1 MLEMG
6 ITFLI
11 QVAVI
16 MAVITSVGNRRKWK
30 ARTQDVIIFG
40 VSMVALAAD
49 LTRMVLD
56 WVR

>member
-1 MLEMG
+1 MG

-16 MAVITSVGNRRKWK
+16 MAVVTSMGNRWKWK
-30 ARTQDVIIFG
+30 ARTQDIIIFG
-40 VSMVALAAD
+40 VSMAALTAD

-56 WVR
+56 WVQ

>member
-16 MAVITSVGNRRKWK
+16 MAVVTSMGNRWKWK
-30 ARTQDVIIFG
+30 ARTQDIIIFG
-40 VSMVALAAD
+40 VSMAALTAD

-56 WVR
+56 WVQ